1 MMTAS
6 DMETETL
13 TQQELQHESD
23 TNVDDESKPLLTT
36 ESTESSTSS
45 SPSSLPTVAAPP
57 PPPEQPNMDIAS
69 RRRIEQEEAIQESTN
84 QDSFDPV
91 KQLKKGAKAV
101 VGGTMVAV
109 GLVMIP
115 LPTPCGAIVAAS
127 GMSMLGSE
135 FEQADELNQKMKSK
149 AKKGL
154 VRASK
159 NLKAKIESMS
169 SKSLDDDDD
178 DNEEE
183 EDNNTEQD
191 HNNNNI
197 ILQPSISQDSQDDND
212 NDDDQQQPAWLHMN
226 KAEQKRQE
234 KIAKE
239 KYRKETQSSSAQFK
253 EQFYSKTSKYLSRT
267 LVPLLDK
274 TKQFEEEEEEETTT
288 NDKEDNDKLTTN
300 NIATTTTTTNSTI
313 DGAMSNLTV
322 EPKNQGTQEETEV
335 EKAVLCA
342 L

>member
-1 MMTAS
+1 MREREQEQHLQTMMTAS
-6 DMETETL
+6 DTETETL
-13 TQQELQHESD
+13 TQQELQHEGD

-45 SPSSLPTVAAPP
+45 SSSPSSLPTAAATAQPP
-57 PPPEQPNMDIAS
+57 EPEQPNMDIAS
-69 RRRIEQEEAIQESTN
+69 RRRIEQEEAIQESN

-159 NLKAKIESMS
+159 NLKAKIE
-169 SKSLDDDDD
+169 
-178 DNEEE
+178 
-183 EDNNTEQD
+183 TV
-191 HNNNNI
+191 I
-197 ILQPSISQDSQDDND
+197 II
-212 NDDDQQQPAWLHMN
+212 
-226 KAEQKRQE
+226 
-234 KIAKE
+234 I
-239 KYRKETQSSSAQFK
+239 
-253 EQFYSKTSKYLSRT
+253 
-267 LVPLLDK
+267 
-274 TKQFEEEEEEETTT
+274 TKQVFFFFCYQT
-288 NDKEDNDKLTTN
+288 LQSQR
-300 NIATTTTTTNSTI
+300 I
-313 DGAMSNLTV
+313 
-322 EPKNQGTQEETEV
+322 
-335 EKAVLCA
+335 
-342 L
+342 